1 MVTKNL
7 LDTSGT
13 AQFIDVSE
21 KPAQAKVVRE
31 GFQVPSVPLDTQ
43 KTDFFVNQL
52 VPLLPLQ
59 IPRVI
64 SQSVA
69 QGTKV
74 VAGTVVDLVLAPR
87 DSIPFDIFTDIHADL
102 KGKPITAMDPV
113 LNDAASRQILLANTN
128 STDLNAADK
137 TTLTN
142 AFQAA
147 KIKIDETDPTR
158 TFDLAFQ
165 TARGALAF
173 R

>member
-1 MVTKNL
+1 
-7 LDTSGT
+7 
-13 AQFIDVSE
+13 
-21 KPAQAKVVRE
+21 
-31 GFQVPSVPLDTQ
+31 
-43 KTDFFVNQL
+43 
-52 VPLLPLQ
+52 
-59 IPRVI
+59 
-64 SQSVA
+64 
-69 QGTKV
+69 V

-165 TARGALAF
+165 AARGALAF